1 MAASNGMRMWELA
14 VRRAV
19 CRPVSF
25 TDKRKKLEQI
35 ADKLVELA
43 AEGDMAAIAEVGN
56 RLDGK
61 AKQSL
66 ELEVNNRMT
75 IVIGQSGHGET
86 VGTVQ
91 VQDVTADGTV
101 LSRGI
106 DTKTTE
112 PELLPALA
120 YETTKPLR
128 KQHVSSAG
136 QDNVDMASTYGTEEG
151 RIARVRAMLAL
162 RSADT
167 VPVDGVLEPGVAV
180 PGPYHCVHAAS
191 GQHPCAVCT
200 RVPSCPRRSVEDGA
214 AEGP

>member
-1 MAASNGMRMWELA
+1 MAATNGYRMWELA

-19 CRPVSF
+19 NRPVSF

-75 IVIGQSGHGET
+75 IVIGHSGPAT
-86 VGTVQ
+86 VLDTVQ
-91 VQDVTADGTV
+91 VQDVTTDGTV

-106 DTKTTE
+106 DTETTE
-112 PELLPALA
+112 PELQPALA

-128 KQHVSSAG
+128 KQHVSTARSDSVDVASA
-136 QDNVDMASTYGTEEG
+136 YGTEEG
-151 RIARVRAMLAL
+151 RIARIRNRLAL
-162 RSADT
+162 ANADI
-167 VPVDGVLEPGVAV
+167 VPVDGVAV
-180 PGPYHCVHAAS
+180 PDAVLGASPYVCVHAAT

-200 RVPSCPRRSVEDGA
+200 RVPSCPRRA